1 LRFFAFYL
9 GISTLVGLYFSGGS
23 GTNINML
30 FDVFIAIGFLLGIAL
45 HRLQIFMLQIPV
57 IHKVTLWLLP
67 PILVFALLFRLPDL
81 LPKPNSQHLLQLYQ
95 DNFLQDA
102 EYLRNIP
109 GRAFCENMLLCFAA
123 GKDLEIDPFMAS
135 EMAITGVLDENLIL
149 QMFETRQFSM
159 VQLKR
164 ELSEEELQA
173 EQYSRPRRS
182 GSSSYNMRVAIGKFY
197 EKDKKMS
204 SGIYY
209 RARQ

>member
-1 LRFFAFYL
+1 
-9 GISTLVGLYFSGGS
+9 
-23 GTNINML
+23 
-30 FDVFIAIGFLLGIAL
+30 
-45 HRLQIFMLQIPV
+45 
-57 IHKVTLWLLP
+57 
-67 PILVFALLFRLPDL
+67 
-81 LPKPNSQHLLQLYQ
+81 
-95 DNFLQDA
+95 
-102 EYLRNIP
+102 
-109 GRAFCENMLLCFAA
+109 
-123 GKDLEIDPFMAS
+123 
-135 EMAITGVLDENLIL
+135 MAITGVLDENLIL